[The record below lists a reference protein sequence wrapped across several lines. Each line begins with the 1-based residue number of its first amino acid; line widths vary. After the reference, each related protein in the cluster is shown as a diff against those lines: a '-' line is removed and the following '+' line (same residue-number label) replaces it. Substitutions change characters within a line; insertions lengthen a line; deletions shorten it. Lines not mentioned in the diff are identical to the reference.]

1 MKGIIILTWRKNPKS
16 LKYELTP
23 ELNLLTIPQIKKD
36 WHLLLLKLNILDVLR
51 QKVLLQLLF
60 INTICILWKQT
71 LQNLTP
77 LPAYLKRLL
86 E

>member
-1 MKGIIILTWRKNPKS
+1 MKGIVLLTWRKNPKS
-16 LKYELTP
+16 LKYELTL
-23 ELNLLTIPQIKKD
+23 ELNLLTVPQIKKD

-51 QKVLLQLLF
+51 QKVLVF

-71 LQNLTP
+71 PQTLTP
-77 LPAYLKRLL
+77 LPAYLKILL